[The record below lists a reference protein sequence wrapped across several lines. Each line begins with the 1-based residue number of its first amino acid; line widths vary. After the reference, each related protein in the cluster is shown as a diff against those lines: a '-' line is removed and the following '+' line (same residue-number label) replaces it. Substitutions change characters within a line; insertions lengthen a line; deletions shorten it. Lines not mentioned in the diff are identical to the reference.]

1 MHGFI
6 PYFPSFPAE
15 PFSNDRSTGWYCCVL
30 AVVSSVALLRGGGA
44 EDLRAEDSWLVFTSL
59 GAGPQVFPG
68 DGGDGRCLDHH
79 ICSPFPPPS
88 FPFFFLPPLP
98 FSLFPGQE
106 LNRYACHMFLTMTCH
121 KSNCHGNNQSQR
133 KL

>member
-15 PFSNDRSTGWYCCVL
+15 PFSNDRSTGWYCCIL
-30 AVVSSVALLRGGGA
+30 AVVSRVVLLGGGG
-44 EDLRAEDSWLVFTSL
+44 AEDSWLVFTSL

-68 DGGDGRCLDHH
+68 DGGDGWSLDHH
-79 ICSPFPPPS
+79 IPSLSLPPS

-98 FSLFPGQE
+98 FFLCPGQE
-106 LNRYACHMFLTMTCH
+106 LNRYACHMTCP
-121 KSNCHGNNQSQR
+121 KPNCHGKNQSQM